1 MKYLTVDFGSTY
13 TKLTAIDTE
22 KGDVVGTA
30 AAFTTIETDVMEG
43 FNNGMQQLE
52 AQIGHLRQTSL
63 LQQCCGRFEDGCTR
77 ISTRAYCQGSK
88 DGSFECRRKGG
99 KNLFV

>member
-22 KGDVVGTA
+22 RGDVIGTA

-52 AQIGHLRQTSL
+52 AQMGHFEYDRL
-63 LQQCCGRFEDGCTR
+63 LCC
-77 ISTRAYCQGSK
+77 SSAAGSSQN
-88 DGSFECRRKGG
+88 GSIERRRKGG
-99 KNLFV
+99 KNLLV